1 MIAVQTLNLYT
12 NYNSNNTY
20 AIKLQITMSLIS
32 SYLLRKHY
40 DKVIL
45 YADEKTAE
53 LLYNSY
59 YTEIRILPTDTLIK
73 YGYGTLTKLYTYGN
87 VEEEFIHFDVDYFL
101 FHKIELRNEIIC
113 SYSENKE
120 KCGKSSFEA
129 GYSNLID
136 KLKLNYN
143 EFGFNV
149 INENY
154 AINMCTFGVPKVYH
168 KKVTEY
174 FKKLNEYTQQNIENI
189 FNTYS
194 DLELPQW
201 AIEQYIP
208 VQWFLEN
215 EFKIKELN
223 EFDNH
228 RIRGESGYIRIHTA
242 DNIKNVA
249 NFRIQDVDIKKHLSK
264 YMEENIGHHLWFS
277 KNVNGLTD
285 MLIYVI
291 NEMFPEVL
299 LKLNTL
305 LPNIISELVKSNEK
319 NKKLI

>member
-12 NYNSNNTY
+12 NYNSNNTH
-20 AIKLQITMSLIS
+20 AIQLQITMSLIS

-53 LLYNSY
+53 LLSDSY

-101 FHKIELRNEIIC
+101 FKKIELQNEIIC
-113 SYSENKE
+113 SYSETKE
-120 KCGKSSFEA
+120 KVGTLSFET
-129 GYSNLID
+129 GYSSLID
-136 KLKLNYN
+136 KLKLNYD

-154 AINMCTFGVPKVYH
+154 AMNMCTFGVPKIYH
-168 KKVTEY
+168 KQITEY
-174 FKKLNEYTQQNIENI
+174 FKKLDEYTQQNIENI

-194 DLELPQW
+194 VLAPPQW

-215 EFKIKELN
+215 KFKIKELN
-223 EFDNH
+223 QFDNH
-228 RIRGESGYIRIHTA
+228 RIRGEAGYIRIYRV
-242 DNIKNVA
+242 DGIENVA

-277 KNVNGLTD
+277 KNVGGLTD

-291 NEMFPEVL
+291 NEMYPEVL
-299 LKLNTL
+299 IKLNIL
-305 LPNIISELVKSNEK
+305 LPNIISELVKFNRK
-319 NKKLI
+319 TKKLI